1 MLSDFFIICTL
12 RIFISKQSATVTLIE
27 NPYADIHNLVTE
39 KWEKFHLA
47 LLSTHQGATR
57 VVRKKSPSSKAPCIA
72 M

>member
-1 MLSDFFIICTL
+1 MTCDIICTF
-12 RIFISKQSATVTLIE
+12 RIFISKQRTTVTLIE

-47 LLSTHQGATR
+47 LLSTHRGATR
-57 VVRKKSPSSKAPCIA
+57 VVRKKSPSSKAPSIA